1 MKKWSIK
8 ELRESIPQIPP
19 RYMKNNEIKNEYK
32 FIDVEGK
39 EYDLYVD
46 INKTVWKIDRKGK

>member
-1 MKKWSIK
+1 MKKWFIK
-8 ELRESIPQIPP
+8 ELRESILQILP
-19 RYMKNNEIKNEYK
+19 RYMKNEIKNEYK

-46 INKTVWKIDRKGK
+46 INKTVWKIDRKEK

>member
-19 RYMKNNEIKNEYK
+19 RYMKNETKNEYK

-39 EYDLYVD
+39 EYSLYVD
-46 INKTVWKIDRKGK
+46 INKTVWKIDRRGK

>member
-19 RYMKNNEIKNEYK
+19 RYMKNEIKNEYK